1 MIRAR
6 ATAALAQ
13 ALAAPDQV
21 RDGRWLVYGGGVMVP
36 HLFGINGDEPARI
49 VVELSSLVIPPGRRV
64 ALADHSTYQV
74 LGAWDGIAIEATGL
88 TADLHL
94 TRPATP
100 DEAGPLSDVV
110 RYAAHLRNGVPL
122 QTSIGISCAA
132 PELIRAGAS
141 VEVNG
146 QTYRGDGE
154 LPLYV
159 FRGAILDE
167 ISLVTFG
174 ADDTTRR
181 IAATRTEPT
190 PTSAKATAMSDEPTT
205 DDTKPDA
212 MATMAAALG
221 EVAKTCT
228 AIMAK
233 LSEISVPP
241 PATTDDDKKKDGEAA
256 AAAAAAAAASTTR
269 GVTFASGAQGT
280 PGAAGAPASIAEAM
294 IQVRAAK
301 PHLTGS
307 GVRAE
312 AERLYPALR
321 LDTPIPRPGKV

>member
-64 ALADHSTYQV
+64 ALADHLTYQV
-74 LGAWDGIAIEATGL
+74 LGAWDGIAIEAIGL
-88 TADLHL
+88 SGDLFL

-100 DEAGPLSDVV
+100 DEVPALADVV

-146 QTYRGDGE
+146 QTYSGDGE

-174 ADDTTRR
+174 ADDSTRR
-181 IAATRTEPT
+181 IAATRIEST
-190 PTSAKATAMSDEPTT
+190 PTTAKATAMSDEPKT

-212 MATMAAALG
+212 MASMAATLG

-241 PATTDDDKKKDGEAA
+241 PAATDDDKKKDGE
-256 AAAAAAAAASTTR
+256 AAAAAAAASTTR

-294 IQVRAAK
+294 IQIRAAK

-321 LDTPIPRPGKV
+321 LDTPIPRPGKA